1 MIGIPEE
8 DTVPSSGNKRRAKKR
23 EMLRRASG
31 RNRKQER
38 SDWRQLKPEPP
49 TIGGILE
56 LLSFIGD
63 LF

>member
-1 MIGIPEE
+1 MISIPEE
-8 DTVPSSGNKRRAKKR
+8 DTVPSSGNKRRAQRRKL
-23 EMLRRASG
+23 LRRAKG
-31 RNRKQER
+31 GNRKQR
-38 SDWRQLKPEPP
+38 RADWRQLKPERP

>member
-1 MIGIPEE
+1 MPR
-8 DTVPSSGNKRRAKKR
+8 SGNKRRAQRRKLLRNAKGGKR
-23 EMLRRASG
+23 KQRRA
-31 RNRKQER
+31 
-38 SDWRQLKPEPP
+38 DWRQLKPERP